1 MLECPWLPFRL
12 AAVRS
17 LTVLEFILIFFVN
30 WTTSCFSTF
39 ISFISRAL
47 RHNKAV
53 CIPSALSVY
62 KRVTEFAVWCN
73 KLEHH
78 ENVDFQRLRGAVSS
92 YHQSRIRLLRH
103 VGLTL
108 LVIAFLAR
116 LFSVTEC
123 LFFLLFVRKEGRLVG
138 KTLEHIAPLTFTY
151 LFTGD
156 KLKKMRMYNSKFF
169 Y

>member
-1 MLECPWLPFRL
+1 M
-12 AAVRS
+12 
-17 LTVLEFILIFFVN
+17 
-30 WTTSCFSTF
+30 
-39 ISFISRAL
+39 
-47 RHNKAV
+47 
-53 CIPSALSVY
+53 Y
-62 KRVTEFAVWCN
+62 KRVTEFAVWRN

-138 KTLEHIAPLTFTY
+138 KALEHIAPLTFTY

-156 KLKKMRMYNSKFF
+156 KLKKCECIILNSFINIKKTQLHHIYLTSVTQFILFTKKEKEQYKFIKLHSTCMYLQSTILYQTLGQNR
-169 Y
+169 